1 MYKLLGS
8 LSRIDTCQGSLS
20 KEKIMSGQAF
30 GSVGSYFVSE
40 VQNPGTIPDFS
51 EKLLYNDKRKV
62 IITKS

>member
-1 MYKLLGS
+1 
-8 LSRIDTCQGSLS
+8 
-20 KEKIMSGQAF
+20 MSGQAF

-40 VQNPGTIPDFS
+40 VQNPGTVPDFS